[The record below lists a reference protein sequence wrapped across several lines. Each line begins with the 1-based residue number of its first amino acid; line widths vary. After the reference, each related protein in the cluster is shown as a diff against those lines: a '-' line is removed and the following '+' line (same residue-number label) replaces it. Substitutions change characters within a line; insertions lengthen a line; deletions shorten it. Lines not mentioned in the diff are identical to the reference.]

1 MNNDDAASH
10 LSDRILE
17 DWSQRRA
24 DEGPII
30 GLIELYEMIA
40 DARNLTVEDI
50 SHDERTA
57 LASRALAVMWPG
69 FEQVAPLYTDGR
81 VEVVVHNEEWPE
93 IFAQLESDL
102 RNQFGR
108 RDIRIE
114 HIGSTA
120 VPGLA
125 EKPIIDV
132 MICVED
138 LAAEERYVPQ
148 ISSLGFLLYTRDDVH
163 RFFLN
168 PPPLPRW
175 AQIHVCARGGVFE
188 REHLLFRDY
197 LRDSDD
203 ARNIYAREKDAA
215 ASKWANDRNGYTY
228 AKNKVIA
235 LILSRA
241 TAWAVATHW
250 SVERSLATDG
260 IRNETR

>member
-1 MNNDDAASH
+1 VNNDDAASH

-125 EKPIIDV
+125 AKPIIDV

-168 PPPLPRW
+168 PHRYRDGLRFTSVLVGECLNESTCCFATTCETATTLEISTLAKKMLPPRSGPM
-175 AQIHVCARGGVFE
+175 
-188 REHLLFRDY
+188 
-197 LRDSDD
+197 
-203 ARNIYAREKDAA
+203 
-215 ASKWANDRNGYTY
+215 
-228 AKNKVIA
+228 IA
-235 LILSRA
+235 MA
-241 TAWAVATHW
+241 TPT
-250 SVERSLATDG
+250 RK
-260 IRNETR
+260 IR